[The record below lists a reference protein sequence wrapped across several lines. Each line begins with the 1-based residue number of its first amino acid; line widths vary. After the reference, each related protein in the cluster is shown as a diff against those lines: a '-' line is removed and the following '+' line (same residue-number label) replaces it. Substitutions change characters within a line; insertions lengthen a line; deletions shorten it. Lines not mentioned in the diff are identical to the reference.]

1 MRSGDKNPIRR
12 QFSQNLVKRTNTT
25 TNFDLRYIPH
35 THRFS
40 VSSLMKPPI
49 RLLGL
54 HHNLIII
61 LQEPR
66 RRDNHHQRI
75 RQLLDS
81 GVESIVARRATNA
94 RTALQ
99 RMRNQHAVVGEE
111 LPPLGDVVAAAAEEG
126 SPNDAGNLGEE
137 VVVLLEG
144 GRVLGVGLEFG
155 VGGEEARELDGAE
168 EVGVDDVFGAG
179 AGLGE
184 LEEEGEE
191 SVEVV
196 LLLFGAWGC

>member
-1 MRSGDKNPIRR
+1 M
-12 QFSQNLVKRTNTT
+12 
-25 TNFDLRYIPH
+25 
-35 THRFS
+35 
-40 VSSLMKPPI
+40 
-49 RLLGL
+49 
-54 HHNLIII
+54 
-61 LQEPR
+61 
-66 RRDNHHQRI
+66 
-75 RQLLDS
+75 
-81 GVESIVARRATNA
+81 
-94 RTALQ
+94 
-99 RMRNQHAVVGEE
+99 VGEE

-144 GRVLGVGLEFG
+144 GRVLGVGLEFW

-191 SVEVV
+191 GVEVV